1 MQWVHYFRN
10 VIQRYQVI
18 VEGWPSN
25 IPFTNLSQIS
35 SALPQLKMLLHRWES
50 GSTYWKS
57 LSDEELEQLRQ
68 EREEK
73 IENGDLVDRRRQT
86 RSDKGKKRKNTEGMT
101 RRKQYKSAETIRGSD
116 TGSDVERDE
125 PAGESEAS
133 SAAASVPATAP
144 VA

>member
-25 IPFTNLSQIS
+25 IPFTNLSQVS
-35 SALPQLKMLLHRWES
+35 CPLAELKMLLHRWES
-50 GSTYWKS
+50 GSTFWKS
-57 LSDEELEQLRQ
+57 LSDEELERLRQ

-73 IENGDLVDRRRQT
+73 IESGDLVDRRRRT
-86 RSDKGKKRKNTEGMT
+86 RSDKGKKRKNTEGTTAT
-101 RRKQYKSAETIRGSD
+101 RHKRAETIRDSD
-116 TGSDVERDE
+116 TDTDVERDE
-125 PAGESEAS
+125 PTGESRARS
-133 SAAASVPATAP
+133 TTASVPATAL